1 MKNVDGL
8 KECDVKIFFKIIL
21 FPVSLLL
28 TIIVAISNFL
38 IVKCAILLNIVSGIL
53 FLGALAA
60 LVQYLFGWPYGQ
72 AGNPQNLVMVAVG
85 VVLAFLLSPYG
96 LPTLAAWIVS
106 KLDLLNELI
115 KSI

>member
-1 MKNVDGL
+1 MRIL
-8 KECDVKIFFKIIL
+8 FKILL

-28 TIIVAISNFL
+28 TIFVAISNFL
-38 IVKCAILLNIVSGIL
+38 IVKCAIILNIVSGIL

-60 LVQYLFGWPYGQ
+60 LVQYLFGWPYGEP
-72 AGNPQNLVMVAVG
+72 GHPQNLVVVATG
-85 VVLAFLLSPYG
+85 VILSFLLSPFG

-106 KLDLLNELI
+106 KIDLLNELI